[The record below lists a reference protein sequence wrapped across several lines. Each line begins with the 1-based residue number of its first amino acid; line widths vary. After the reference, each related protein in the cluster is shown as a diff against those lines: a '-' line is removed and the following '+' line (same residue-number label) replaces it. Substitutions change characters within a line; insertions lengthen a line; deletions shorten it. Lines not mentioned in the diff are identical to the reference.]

1 MRINKPTEAVKKLS
15 RHFQQVANSVKSH
28 HGNVNKYWCA
38 CRSSCQNVYRMTW
51 VPPSLLQLSMYFLTS
66 WDSNPFVPEGNKPIW
81 PPSWGP
87 DGWLS
92 LFPILSSFVKPDP
105 SRQQHG
111 DIDAASSRRNTP
123 RVSLIVVV
131 LTKPDNHSVKE
142 RQKHALNYARGM
154 FLSNRFFVLNNGII
168 KVPLDGDHIICS
180 TS

>member
-1 MRINKPTEAVKKLS
+1 M
-15 RHFQQVANSVKSH
+15 
-28 HGNVNKYWCA
+28 
-38 CRSSCQNVYRMTW
+38 
-51 VPPSLLQLSMYFLTS
+51 PPSLLQLSMYFLTS

-111 DIDAASSRRNTP
+111 DIDAASSRRNIP
-123 RVSLIVVV
+123 RVSLILVKLSDFTAV

-142 RQKHALNYARGM
+142 DRNTLLTMREEC
-154 FLSNRFFVLNNGII
+154 FFQTVSLCSII